1 MLILLNLIS
10 YVNNQIPDR
19 FDKLLEACRME
30 SLSEQERLEYF
41 KAVLMSRLQEMDADE
56 EEPEA
61 EE

>member
-56 EEPEA
+56 EKLEA

>member
-1 MLILLNLIS
+1 
-10 YVNNQIPDR
+10 
-19 FDKLLEACRME
+19 ME

-56 EEPEA
+56 EKPEA

>member
-1 MLILLNLIS
+1 MSKVFNS
-10 YVNNQIPDR
+10 EGECVEIPDR
-19 FDKLLEACRME
+19 FDRLLEACRME

>member
-1 MLILLNLIS
+1 VLILLNLIS
-10 YVNNQIPDR
+10 YVKNQIPDR